1 MENLILEVKVRDMI
15 IERLGLDD
23 VNPETVDFNAPIFT
37 SFDNEDEGLGLDSVD
52 ALELVVGL
60 NEEFEIKVS
69 DEDMAIF
76 RSITTIAD
84 FIREKKGE

>member
-1 MENLILEVKVRDMI
+1 MVNLLLEGKVRDMI

-60 NEEFEIKVS
+60 NEDFGVKVS
-69 DEDMAIF
+69 DDDMGIF
-76 RSITTIAD
+76 KSITTIAD
-84 FIREKKGE
+84 FIRAKKGE